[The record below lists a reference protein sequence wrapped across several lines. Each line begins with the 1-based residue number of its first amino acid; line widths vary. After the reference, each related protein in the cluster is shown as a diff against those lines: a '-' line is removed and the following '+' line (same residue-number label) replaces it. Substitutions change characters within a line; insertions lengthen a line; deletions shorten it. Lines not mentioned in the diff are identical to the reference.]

1 GARWHRSAERAPDA
15 HDEAELE
22 LEVEAL
28 ARAEARRLVRRL
40 RLATR
45 PRHRRPTDHD
55 RPRAAVIA
63 DRKMAPVR
71 EERVGVGTKEPAEV
85 RRMLER
91 GVEVDVVRDLQR
103 QMYLDVVERDQLRA
117 AVDQLDDALD
127 GPLPRVAPGS
137 EEAVQARCCEHVVTR
152 RRREI
157 EDSIP
162 DPEPDARSL
171 TLRREHSEADRFFHK
186 SIPSASS
193 SPTGSKKLQLPI
205 DHSRSRRACASSS
218 GPASRSRHANDSASS
233 RNAAA
238 SSSASA
244 ASSSPKTTAA
254 SRLRNPCSPSARTAW
269 WRPAGALN
277 PGFRSPQPPPK
288 GATSATLGADAP
300 PHRPYPPSPASRTA
314 SSDASSPSATGT
326 ST

>member
-91 GVEVDVVRDLQR
+91 GVEVDVVRDLER

-127 GPLPRVAPGS
+127 GPLPRTAPGS
-137 EEAVQARCCEHVVTR
+137 EEAVEARCCEHVVTR

-162 DPEPDARSL
+162 DAEPDARSL
-171 TLRREHSEADRFFHK
+171 ALRREHAEADRSFHE

-218 GPASRSRHANDSASS
+218 GPATRSRHSNDSSSSLNADASD
-233 RNAAA
+233 
-238 SSSASA
+238 SSSAL
-244 ASSSPKTTAA
+244 SSSPKTTAA

-269 WRPAGALN
+269 WRPAVALN
-277 PGFRSPQPPPK
+277 TSSRSRQPRK
-288 GATSATLGADAP
+288 KVASSATFGTDGP
-300 PHRPYPPSPASRTA
+300 PQRTFARSPASRTA
-314 SSDASSPSATGT
+314 SRDASSPSATGT